1 MGKIAHVLGSD
12 NLWSDSV
19 PDIVVIFS
27 VCFAFLLLIGLG
39 YRISI
44 GGKRSSMI
52 VLPVACMSTMMPKVI
67 NGW

>member
-1 MGKIAHVLGSD
+1 MKAVMGKIAHVLGSD

-44 GGKRSSMI
+44 GEKEAR
-52 VLPVACMSTMMPKVI
+52 
-67 NGW
+67 